1 MKEEHKVSEDDTD
14 FYVNIIKNCNLNDDD
29 DDHQFD
35 QREYMT
41 AALDMCLESFI
52 NHMKIAYKKFFNNSD
67 ESIALPEFIDILCQ
81 DKSI

>member
-1 MKEEHKVSEDDTD
+1 
-14 FYVNIIKNCNLNDDD
+14 
-29 DDHQFD
+29 
-35 QREYMT
+35 MT
-41 AALDMCLESFI
+41 AALDMCLDSFI